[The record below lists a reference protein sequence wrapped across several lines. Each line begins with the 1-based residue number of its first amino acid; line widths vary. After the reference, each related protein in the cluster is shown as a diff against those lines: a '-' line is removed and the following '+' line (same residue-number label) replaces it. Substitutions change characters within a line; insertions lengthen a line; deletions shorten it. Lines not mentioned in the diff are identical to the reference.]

1 MTNGGHG
8 GNAGNAGFGFGHFA
22 CSTPRTDFAT
32 SFGHVPGQAFEF
44 TAKRLPTMGTK
55 QLSRRNVTASSSSSI
70 GMSNVYDIAGGG
82 TEGEH
87 RPGSLRPIVIDGS
100 NVAMAHGEAT
110 GKRNS
115 RGEPLFSSR
124 GIDAVVD

>member
-1 MTNGGHG
+1 MKYHRTNP
-8 GNAGNAGFGFGHFA
+8 
-22 CSTPRTDFAT
+22 T
-32 SFGHVPGQAFEF
+32 QAFEF
-44 TAKRLPTMGTK
+44 TAKRLPTMGTR

-82 TEGEH
+82 TEGDR

-110 GKRNS
+110 GKL
-115 RGEPLFSSR
+115 E
-124 GIDAVVD
+124 VQ